1 MVKNIKINKKVK
13 NKRNKYEII
22 KYKVVIYKITIENEI
37 NIKRIKCQIKT

>member
-13 NKRNKYEII
+13 NKTNKYEII